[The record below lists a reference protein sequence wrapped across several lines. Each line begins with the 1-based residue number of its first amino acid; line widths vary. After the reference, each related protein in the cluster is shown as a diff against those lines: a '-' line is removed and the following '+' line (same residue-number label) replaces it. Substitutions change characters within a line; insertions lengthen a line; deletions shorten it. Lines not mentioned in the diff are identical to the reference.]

1 MQLLVWKESELP
13 HNARNRSESGYYHV
27 VPKGIA
33 DQLIFED
40 DLDRSMYL
48 ELLRKAKAETGVML
62 HAYCLMSNHVH
73 LVVEDANG
81 KLSEFMKYLT
91 ERYAMYFSKQ
101 IGRTGGVFRKP
112 FWSEPIESGEHL
124 LSAARYVH
132 ANPAAAGIC
141 PASAYEWSSA
151 KDYLGRETEITDT
164 GTVLDML
171 GGRDGF
177 IEFSKPSHTTATPF
191 PGSMLTHHLSD
202 DEALA
207 IAKAV
212 LGDKGINLAACDKDS
227 RRTGIALLA
236 ERGFP
241 VAQIARITG
250 VGAGTCWYILDH
262 FCS

>member
-1 MQLLVWKESELP
+1 MRVDRKVSGA
-13 HNARNRSESGYYHV
+13 HGRNGEV
-27 VPKGIA
+27 LAMKKW
-33 DQLIFED
+33 IF
-40 DLDRSMYL
+40 
-48 ELLRKAKAETGVML
+48 
-62 HAYCLMSNHVH
+62 
-73 LVVEDANG
+73 
-81 KLSEFMKYLT
+81 
-91 ERYAMYFSKQ
+91 
-101 IGRTGGVFRKP
+101 
-112 FWSEPIESGEHL
+112 
-124 LSAARYVH
+124 AALALCV

-141 PASAYEWSSA
+141 PASKYEWSSA
-151 KDYLGRETEITDT
+151 KDYLGREGIADVT
-164 GTVLDML
+164 TVLDMC

>member
-124 LSAARYVH
+124 LSAVRYVH

-141 PASAYEWSSA
+141 PASAY
-151 KDYLGRETEITDT
+151 
-164 GTVLDML
+164 VL

>member
-1 MQLLVWKESELP
+1 MPKA
-13 HNARNRSESGYYHV
+13 ARVKSASGYYHV

-33 DQLIFED
+33 DQLIFEN
-40 DLDRSMYL
+40 DLDRNMYL
-48 ELLRKAKAETGVML
+48 ELLRKAKVETGVKL

-73 LVVEDANG
+73 LVVEDEHD
-81 KLSEFMKYLT
+81 KLSEFMKYVT
-91 ERYAMYFSKQ
+91 ERYAMYYAQQ
-101 IGRTGGVFRKP
+101 IGRTGGIFRKP
-112 FWSEPIESGEHL
+112 FWSEPIESDEYL
-124 LSAARYVH
+124 LCAVRYVH

-141 PASAYEWSSA
+141 PASQYEWSSA

-177 IEFSKPSHTTATPF
+177 VEFSKASNATACPF
-191 PGSMLTHHLSD
+191 PGSRLTNHLSD

>member
-1 MQLLVWKESELP
+1 MP
-13 HNARNRSESGYYHV
+13 HRARQKSESGYYHV

-40 DLDRSMYL
+40 DLDRSLYL
-48 ELLRKAKAETGVML
+48 ELLRKAKAETGIRV

-73 LVVEDANG
+73 LVVEDPDD

-91 ERYAMYFSKQ
+91 ERYAMHYAQQ

-112 FWSEPIESGEHL
+112 FWSEPIELDEYL
-124 LSAARYVH
+124 LCAVRYVH

-151 KDYLGRETEITDT
+151 KDYLGRASEITDT
-164 GTVLDML
+164 DMVLDML
-171 GGRDGF
+171 GGREGF
-177 IEFSKPSHTTATPF
+177 IEFSKASNATALPF
-191 PGSMLTHHLSD
+191 PGSGLARHLSD

-207 IAKAV
+207 IAKDV
-212 LGDKGINLAACDKDS
+212 LGADGVNLATCDRKARDA
-227 RRTGIALLA
+227 GIALLA

-241 VAQIARITG
+241 ISQISRVTG
-250 VGAGTCWYILDH
+250 VGRAICKYALVQKGSIP
-262 FCS
+262 